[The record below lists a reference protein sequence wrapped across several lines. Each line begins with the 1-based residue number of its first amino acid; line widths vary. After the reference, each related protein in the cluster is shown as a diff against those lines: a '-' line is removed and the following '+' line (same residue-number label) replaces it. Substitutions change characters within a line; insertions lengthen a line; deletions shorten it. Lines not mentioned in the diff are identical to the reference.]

1 MRKTLIV
8 MTAASALALGF
19 STSAFAAG
27 CDFGCFNGNHSH
39 NGNNS
44 HNTVIF
50 GSSLINIGG
59 QNNGNHSVSGVLN
72 EQNLTGN
79 NSIQNNNAPGLV
91 VVF

>member
-27 CDFGCFNGNHSH
+27 CGVGCFNGNHSG

-44 HNTVIF
+44 HNTAII
-50 GSSLINIGG
+50 GSSLINLGG

-79 NSIQNNNAPGLV
+79 GSIQNNNAPGLV

>member
-1 MRKTLIV
+1 

-19 STSAFAAG
+19 SSAAFAAG
-27 CDFGCFNGNHSH
+27 CGVGCFNGNHSG

-44 HNTVIF
+44 HNTAIL
-50 GSSLINIGG
+50 GSSLINVGG

-79 NSIQNNNAPGLV
+79 GSIQNNNTPAVIIDFGV
-91 VVF
+91 GGGGG